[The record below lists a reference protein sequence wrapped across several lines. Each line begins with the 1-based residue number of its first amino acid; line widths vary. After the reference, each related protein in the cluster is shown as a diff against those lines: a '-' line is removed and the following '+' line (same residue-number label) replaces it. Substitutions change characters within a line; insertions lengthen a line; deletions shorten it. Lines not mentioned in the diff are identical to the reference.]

1 MRSRNFHRIALAASA
16 SMVLAGC
23 GSLSGLDS
31 ADKFSCAAPD
41 GVTCMSISG
50 IYANAKANN
59 LPSQNAGRSV
69 GTVEQPSGK
78 SSGTTRQ
85 KNDMDYFSPPN
96 NISTGSTVPKNSPAS
111 FAAPNFGS
119 PLRTPERI
127 LRVWLAPFEDTQGD
141 LHDQKYVYVQVHKG
155 QWTIEANK
163 AQIRNK
169 YRQVRP
175 LSGNNPANKQAEE
188 KPLDTNQAAMDTVF
202 NSQRPNLT
210 QQGPVGSVG
219 GFGGDADSNDY

>member
-1 MRSRNFHRIALAASA
+1 MTRTRRLALLAGAA
-16 SMVLAGC
+16 MVLAGC

-31 ADKFSCAAPD
+31 TDKFACAAPD

-59 LPSQNAGRSV
+59 LPSQNAGKQV

-78 SSGTTRQ
+78 SAGTTRQ

-96 NISTGSTVPKNSPAS
+96 NISTGDHVAKNSPAN

-141 LHDQKYVYVQVHKG
+141 LHDQKYIYVQVTKG
-155 QWTIEANK
+155 QWTIESNK
-163 AQIRNK
+163 AQIKNK
-169 YRQVRP
+169 FRQVRP
-175 LSGNNPANKQAEE
+175 LSSANPANKEKEE
-188 KPLDTNQAAMDTVF
+188 KKFDANQEALDTVNARQP
-202 NSQRPNLT
+202 SPGQP
-210 QQGPVGSVG
+210 GPFSGVNN
-219 GFGGDADSNDY
+219 FEADFDSSN

>member
-1 MRSRNFHRIALAASA
+1 MSNKYHRIALISA

-31 ADKFSCAAPD
+31 SDKFSCAAPD
-41 GVTCMSISG
+41 GVTCMSVSG

-59 LPSQNAGRSV
+59 LPSQNVGRSV

-78 SSGTTRQ
+78 SAGTTRQ

-96 NISTGSTVPKNSPAS
+96 NISTGSTVPKNSPAA

-141 LHDQKYVYVQVHKG
+141 LHDQKYVYVQVTKG

-163 AQIRNK
+163 AQIRSK
-169 YRQVRP
+169 FRQVRP
-175 LSGNNPANKQAEE
+175 LSTNNPANRQADE
-188 KPLDTNQAAMDTVF
+188 KPLDTNQAAMDTVL
-202 NSQRPNLT
+202 NSQKPNLT
-210 QQGPVGSVG
+210 HQGPLGSVG
-219 GFGGDADSNDY
+219 GYGGDADSDGY